1 MEMNDYDD
9 FVKRVKD
16 AIADMESFLTKGG
29 ASTTSVVR
37 EARDAAGE
45 LLNSF
50 DKQLQSHQE
59 ETLALREENKRLKR
73 EIGDIQ
79 DMKVTVAGM
88 NDQLEKMRRDNEKLL
103 RERNEALEETKRL
116 QTLWDRVNR

>member
-9 FVKRVKD
+9 VVKSIKD
-16 AIADMESFLTKGG
+16 AIADMESFLIKGG
-29 ASTTSVVR
+29 ASTTAVVR

-45 LLNSF
+45 LLNKF
-50 DKQLQSHQE
+50 DKQLQNHQE

-73 EIGDIQ
+73 ELGDSQ
-79 DMKVTVAGM
+79 DLKVTVAGM

-103 RERNEALEETKRL
+103 KERNEALEETKRL